1 MDGRRIDAVPR
12 DGLHRDQKGT
22 TINYQP
28 STVAFEHELD
38 YDNEYDYE
46 HENEK
51 ASADLTGRG
60 VGARVENLRSY
71 GRPPYRVAVIHGGP
85 GAPGCMAPVAR
96 ELADAWGVLE
106 PLQTADTL
114 AGQVAELRAVLA
126 GAGEMPLV
134 LIGSSWGAMLA
145 VVLAAHHPECAR
157 RLLLVGCGAFTERHA
172 AAVQATRWSRLN
184 AAERREWTALADAAF
199 GDPGRP
205 EADAAFA
212 RLGAL
217 ATRADACDLLTTDT
231 GALAHQARIYASVWP
246 EMAELRRRGGL
257 LELARSVRCPVTAIH
272 GDCDSHPADGVA
284 EPLAAVLPGFRLV
297 LLERCGHLPWLER
310 HARDAFYRTL
320 RAELRL
326 AYPPASPA

>member
-1 MDGRRIDAVPR
+1 M
-12 DGLHRDQKGT
+12 
-22 TINYQP
+22 
-28 STVAFEHELD
+28 
-38 YDNEYDYE
+38 
-46 HENEK
+46 
-51 ASADLTGRG
+51 
-60 VGARVENLRSY
+60 ENLRTY

-126 GAGEMPLV
+126 GAGEVPLV

-145 VVLAAHHPECAR
+145 VVLAAHHPECVR
-157 RLLLVGCGAFTERHA
+157 RLLLVGSGAFTERHA
-172 AAVQATRWSRLN
+172 AAVQATRWSRFS

-199 GDPGRP
+199 GDPDRP

-212 RLGAL
+212 KLGAL

-231 GALAHQARIYASVWP
+231 GALAHQARIYGRVWP
-246 EMAELRRRGGL
+246 EMAELRRCGGL

-284 EPLAAVLPGFRLV
+284 TPLSAVLTDFRFILM
-297 LLERCGHLPWLER
+297 ERCGHLPWLER
-310 HARDAFYRTL
+310 HARDAFFRTL

-326 AYPPASPA
+326 AYPPAPPA